1 MSTEQK
7 PVGANQ
13 WMVSDAGQQQGPF
26 ALDEL
31 KQMIRDGRL
40 SPAALV
46 WTPGMTEWKSW
57 NQVPELGGTDH
68 ATPRTAPDLPPAR
81 FSPTSLPDR
90 ATLMEYLVF
99 RKMITPL
106 IIQIIFWLG
115 IAAVAIVC
123 LIQLISAMATGS
135 GLIIVAGLFGALI
148 FFVLGAVTVRIYCEL
163 LIVAFRILDTLGE
176 IKSQLEKK

>member
-1 MSTEQK
+1 LPTVCQIPTVTRINNVKRNSILAQRSSFGLRED
-7 PVGANQ
+7 
-13 WMVSDAGQQQGPF
+13 VSKF
-26 ALDEL
+26 
-31 KQMIRDGRL
+31 K
-40 SPAALV
+40 
-46 WTPGMTEWKSW
+46 
-57 NQVPELGGTDH
+57 
-68 ATPRTAPDLPPAR
+68 APDLPPAR

>member
-13 WMVSDAGQQQGPF
+13 WMVSDAGQQQGPY
-26 ALDEL
+26 ALDQL
-31 KQMIRDGRL
+31 KQMIHEGRL

-46 WTPGMTEWKSW
+46 WTPGMTEWKPW

-68 ATPRTAPDLPPAR
+68 ATPRPAPDFPPAS

-99 RKMITPL
+99 RKMVTPL

-115 IAAVAIVC
+115 IAAVSIVC
-123 LIQLISAMATGS
+123 LVQLVSALATGS
-135 GLIIVAGLFGALI
+135 VLIIVAGLFGSLI
-148 FFVLGAVTVRIYCEL
+148 FFVLGTVTVRVYCEL
-163 LIVAFRILDTLGE
+163 LVVAFRILDTLGE

>member
-68 ATPRTAPDLPPAR
+68 ATPRPTPDFPPAR

-115 IAAVAIVC
+115 IAAVGIGC
-123 LIQLISAMATGS
+123 LVMLIGGLVS
-135 GLIIVAGLFGALI
+135 GGLAIVAGLFGSLI
-148 FFVLGAVTVRIYCEL
+148 AFVLGAVTVRVYCEL